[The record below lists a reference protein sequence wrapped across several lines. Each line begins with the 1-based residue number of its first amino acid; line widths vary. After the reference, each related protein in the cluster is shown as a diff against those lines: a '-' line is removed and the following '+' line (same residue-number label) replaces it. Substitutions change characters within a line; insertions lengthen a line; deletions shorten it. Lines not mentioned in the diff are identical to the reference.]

1 MASDY
6 SKSRP
11 LYPIEVIAALLRKL
25 AIAPVISI
33 IMPFVAKNRKRIM
46 NRRLRDTRWESI
58 HDSSNDHSILGWMG
72 TRRTIQQKYMR
83 NRMGVER
90 SGNFYDGR
98 SMLQQIKGT
107 TAQIQT
113 LRSQHFDRS
122 ARISPVD
129 GKYESSDLAPVLGNL
144 AHYNTRYY
152 TP

>member
-1 MASDY
+1 MASNY
-6 SKSRP
+6 SKPPRP

-46 NRRLRDTRWESI
+46 NRRLRDTRWD
-58 HDSSNDHSILGWMG
+58 DSSNDHSILGWMG
-72 TRRTIQQKYMR
+72 TRRTIQQRYMR

-90 SGNFYDGR
+90 SENFYDGR

>member
-1 MASDY
+1 MASNY
-6 SKSRP
+6 SKPRP

-46 NRRLRDTRWESI
+46 NRRLRDTRWD
-58 HDSSNDHSILGWMG
+58 DSSNDHSIHGWMG
-72 TRRTIQQKYMR
+72 TRRTIQQRYMR

-90 SGNFYDGR
+90 SENFYDGR

-107 TAQIQT
+107 TARTLT

>member
-33 IMPFVAKNRKRIM
+33 IMPFVAKNRKRMM
-46 NRRLRDTRWESI
+46 NRRLRDT
-58 HDSSNDHSILGWMG
+58 SNEEWWVTNNLPIPGWMG
-72 TRRTIQQKYMR
+72 TRRTIQQRYMR
-83 NRMGVER
+83 NRMGAEP